1 MESNQN
7 TNMQDAASVPTS
19 INASNVSGAPLS
31 TPNKSVESSKP
42 GSDVVFQDKSKKSH
56 GMLYGLIL
64 LAILAAGGIG
74 FGVWAMM
81 DGNSQVAKKDEQI
94 ASLNRQLAEKSE
106 VVVDDGTTVVDDD
119 EGGDSTTST
128 SVANAT
134 DYIYVG
140 EWGLKIKIPDSL
152 STVSYRF
159 SHEAGF
165 TKVTVW
171 GVDCSGGRCQFF
183 PDYANVNENAHGMGS
198 ITRYPKGTT
207 FNEGS
212 SPTLVFSDES
222 YDYYQY
228 HPQMVYT
235 TDNPSDESKWEMD
248 GINIINEMLSNPD
261 NYSKF

>member
-1 MESNQN
+1 M
-7 TNMQDAASVPTS
+7 P
-19 INASNVSGAPLS
+19 VSGG
-31 TPNKSVESSKP
+31 N
-42 GSDVVFQDKSKKSH
+42 DVVLQDKPKKNH
-56 GMLYGLIL
+56 GMLYGMIM

-74 FGVWAMM
+74 FGVWTML
-81 DGNSQVAKKDEQI
+81 DGNSRSQKKDEQI
-94 ASLNRQLAEKSE
+94 LQLQSQLAEKSE
-106 VVVDDGTTVVDDD
+106 VVVEDGTTVVDD
-119 EGGDSTTST
+119 ESGDSTTST
-128 SVANAT
+128 SVANST

-183 PDYANVNENAHGMGS
+183 PNYANVNENTYGMGS

-207 FNEGS
+207 FNEAS

-235 TDNPSDESKWEMD
+235 TDNPSDEAQWEMD
-248 GINIINEMLSNPD
+248 GINTIDEMLSNPD